1 MTEVVCQCNCIAPNI
16 VAGAIQR
23 HVEHSV
29 LATNGR
35 VARVSDPVIT
45 SSMVRRKSSMDS
57 EDAGHW
63 GPGRSAPVP
72 PVAFVPPRARAKES
86 SIYNEGGSKEGR
98 GGSTGEEGLH

>member
-23 HVEHSV
+23 HVEHRRRHERP
-29 LATNGR
+29 L
-35 VARVSDPVIT
+35 ARVSDPVIT